1 MTESVFTDQF
11 SDLLDHCN
19 SLPGDLCVLGDFNFH
34 FDLPHNPTTTKLLDL
49 LRMLSLH
56 QTAKQ
61 STHRQGHI
69 IDWVTE
75 RPDDGDWVIERPDD
89 GDWVIERPDD
99 GDWVI
104 ERSDDGDW
112 VIERPDGGD
121 WVVQRP
127 DDGDW
132 VIERPDDGDWV
143 IERSDDGDWVIER
156 SDDGDWVIERPDDGD
171 WVIERPDD
179 GVLKSTV
186 VSSTLESD
194 HKCVI
199 TRFEVNISPPPPVFR
214 HVRNLRAIDCT
225 VFRHDLHSE
234 LSRLE
239 HPSTEQSNAALQS
252 VLDKHA
258 PASKRKVSAESTL
271 PCSVW

>member
-1 MTESVFTDQF
+1 MFSDQF
-11 SDLLDHCN
+11 SVLLDHCN
-19 SLPGDLCVLGDFNFH
+19 SLPGDLCVLGDFNIH

-56 QTAKQ
+56 QTVKQ

-69 IDWVTE
+69 IV
-75 RPDDGDWVIERPDD
+75 
-89 GDWVIERPDD
+89 WVIERPDD

-104 ERSDDGDW
+104 ERS
-112 VIERPDGGD
+112 
-121 WVVQRP
+121 
-127 DDGDW
+127 
-132 VIERPDDGDWV
+132 
-143 IERSDDGDWVIER
+143 
-156 SDDGDWVIERPDDGD
+156 
-171 WVIERPDD
+171 DD

-252 VLDKHA
+252 VLDKHT
-258 PASKRKVSAESTL
+258 PVSKRKVSVESTL
-271 PCSVW
+271 PGSVW